1 METDYDK
8 NQEISCINYLNR
20 CKRLIWFEHDTELP
34 YRNSKRDVELTE
46 ANKINYMNGK
56 HWLHFRCGC

>member
-8 NQEISCINYLNR
+8 NQEISCINYLFR

-34 YRNSKRDVELTE
+34 YRNSKRDDELSE
-46 ANKINYMNGK
+46 ANKINYMNGNTGYI
-56 HWLHFRCGC
+56 LEVDF